1 LEIPIEHGYAA
12 GPSTHKA
19 NPRRSGKLRCN
30 LAATNKAKSGGI
42 AHHRLFADLI
52 AVTDKLDGNGGNT
65 MGRVI
70 GLPISE
76 IICFHL
82 RLFKKAFSFRR
93 APCQPV
99 ARPGFLFPAPG
110 SLIWVLG
117 NADSG

>member
-1 LEIPIEHGYAA
+1 
-12 GPSTHKA
+12 
-19 NPRRSGKLRCN
+19 
-30 LAATNKAKSGGI
+30 
-42 AHHRLFADLI
+42 
-52 AVTDKLDGNGGNT
+52 